1 MKGRH
6 PINGRYPTNG
16 ACWDLFALSMRG
28 VMALVWLYN
37 GLWLKLVTRDLH
49 HARIVE
55 SVFPDPAAASL
66 VLTAIGCAETAL
78 ALAILS
84 GRASRVVNLGQVGLL
99 VAMNGVGIAFSV
111 EIARPIGLVISNLPL
126 VACAFAI
133 AVFGPGRWVAPPAAQ
148 RE

>member
-1 MKGRH
+1 M
-6 PINGRYPTNG
+6 NG
-16 ACWDLFALSMRG
+16 ARWDLFALSVRG

-37 GLWLKLVTRDLH
+37 GLWLKLVTRDLQH
-49 HARIVE
+49 VRIVE

-99 VAMNGVGIAFSV
+99 LAMNGVGIAFSA
-111 EIARPIGLVISNLPL
+111 EITHPAGLVISNLPL
-126 VACAFAI
+126 VACALAI
-133 AVFGPGRWVAPPAAQ
+133 VLFGPGRWVFPPAAHQ
-148 RE
+148 E